1 MVAVSGERGYLQTH
15 VGDVLER
22 SGASRRTFYRHFA
35 NREECFLAG
44 YDAIVADLVRLLD
57 EAGRAS
63 CDGENGVWDRP
74 LRERLEAILR
84 HFSQWPAHA
93 RVLLIEVSC
102 AGPRGLERD
111 ERTHAA
117 LAAQLAACPNWL
129 PGRCDSLGREEIAQL
144 AFGARALARR
154 RARGSRRVSA
164 GSHFAAHAHSTF
176 KQPRARGGSR
186 RLAQPNGH
194 RYTKTDL
201 CIFRSGWWATQ
212 ALFRALRELHIS
224 CRQVAMACPGPL

>member
-129 PGRCDSLGREEIAQL
+129 PGRCDSLGREEVAQL
-144 AFGARALARR
+144 AIGAALRLVRVRLLAGEREALVALAPVLTLLLTRTALSSNRAHAAARA
-154 RARGSRRVSA
+154 G
-164 GSHFAAHAHSTF
+164 
-176 KQPRARGGSR
+176 
-186 RLAQPNGH
+186 
-194 RYTKTDL
+194 
-201 CIFRSGWWATQ
+201 
-212 ALFRALRELHIS
+212 
-224 CRQVAMACPGPL
+224 